1 MTVSSTTGSLSIAA
15 RAAYILRDN
24 STGLI
29 TKAAPALYPHQWSW
43 DAAFNAIG
51 LAAIDLPRARLEL
64 DSLFAGQWRNGLLP
78 HIVFDPAA
86 DGYRPGPEQWECAV
100 HSEEAPSAPAT
111 SGIIDPPVHA
121 IAVDRILAVASSA
134 CGEEYARTMQ
144 WAARIYPKLLAW
156 HRFLA
161 RERADKETGLMTL
174 FHGWESGTDNSPRWD
189 APYAGVKVGPGLP
202 FYERKDTAHVSDA
215 AQRPTDGEYD
225 RYIWLV
231 EEAKRA
237 SYDAGLLRQ
246 TGSFQVGD
254 VLFTAIFACA
264 SDLLASLSATL
275 GKRSD
280 AAELKNY
287 AVQARAA
294 VFCHVDEA
302 SGLATDVDLRSGVWL
317 RTETVAGFAPLI
329 AGGMPLTLRRRL
341 VSLLLGERW
350 AGHPSLRFALPP
362 STSPCSAAYNPA
374 CYWRGPIW
382 PVFTWLLA
390 WSLWRSGER
399 AAASALRS
407 ASLTQLG
414 DETFG
419 EYYHPVTGEPL
430 GSLNQSWTA
439 AVALDWL
446 LEEE

>member
-1 MTVSSTTGSLSIAA
+1 MTGPLTIAA

-51 LAAIDLPRARLEL
+51 LATTDLPRARLEL

-78 HIVFDPAA
+78 HIVFDPTA
-86 DGYRPGPEQWECAV
+86 DGYWPGPAQWDCAAY
-100 HSEEAPSAPAT
+100 SEDAPSRPAT

-121 IAVDRILAVASSA
+121 IAVDRILTVAERT
-134 CGEEYARTMQ
+134 GGVQYERTME
-144 WAARIYPKLLAW
+144 WATDLYPQLLAW

-189 APYAGVKVGPGLP
+189 APYAGVEVGPGLP
-202 FYERKDTAHVSDA
+202 FYVRKDKAHVSDS
-215 AQRPTDGEYD
+215 AQRPSDQEYD
-225 RYIWLV
+225 RYLWLV

-237 SYDAGLLRQ
+237 SYDPGLLRE

-254 VLFTAIFACA
+254 VLFTAIFARA
-264 SDLLASLSATL
+264 SDLLATLATRL
-275 GKRSD
+275 DKRD
-280 AAELKNY
+280 EAAEFKDY
-287 AVQARAA
+287 AAQARAA

-302 SGLATDVDLRSGVWL
+302 SGLAADVDLRTGEWL

-329 AGGMPLTLRRRL
+329 AGGMPVTLRRRQM
-341 VSLLLGERW
+341 SLLLGDRW
-350 AGHPSLRFALPP
+350 AGHPSFRYALPP
-362 STSPCSAAYNPA
+362 STSPCSRAYDPD
-374 CYWRGPIW
+374 CYWRGPVW
-382 PVFTWLLA
+382 PVFTWLLTWA
-390 WSLWRSGER
+390 LSRSGER
-399 AAASALRS
+399 EAASALRS
-407 ASLTQLG
+407 ASLKQLC
-414 DETFG
+414 DETFA
-419 EYYHPVTGEPL
+419 EYYHPETGAPL

-446 LEEE
+446 LDEE